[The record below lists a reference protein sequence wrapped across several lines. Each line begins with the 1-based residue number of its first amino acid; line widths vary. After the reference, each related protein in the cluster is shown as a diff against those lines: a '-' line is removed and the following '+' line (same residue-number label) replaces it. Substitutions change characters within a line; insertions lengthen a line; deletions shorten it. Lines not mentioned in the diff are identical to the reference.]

1 MVSKKNIPLA
11 VNRNKVKRRLRESIK
26 DVYSEI
32 NLLHSSN
39 LFIYNS
45 KKLLDFEEIKKEIS
59 LLFKKL

>member
-11 VNRNKVKRRLRESIK
+11 VNRNKVKRRLRESIT

>member
-11 VNRNKVKRRLRESIK
+11 VNRNKVKRRLRESITG
-26 DVYSEI
+26 VYSEI